1 MILFVFVFVASS
13 RHRLAF
19 YWAFAKQQS
28 QIATQYDSLPFL
40 FLIKSHFPRWNINLK
55 SFRIDNLGLFALAL
69 KSNFQLRNAR
79 DIHNIFQN
87 WPPQQIVIQ
96 ATFTFTTDIIFIV
109 HQLKQA
115 TSTSGE
121 KKKKN
126 LLWGVAYFGY
136 IC

>member
-96 ATFTFTTDIIFIV
+96 ATFTFTTDIIFYSAPII
-109 HQLKQA
+109 
-115 TSTSGE
+115 T
-121 KKKKN
+121 
-126 LLWGVAYFGY
+126 GY
-136 IC
+136 LNK